1 MKEITLR
8 KQWVVKA
15 PVDDVFKIMTDFEKF
30 PEHFPKVARSIK
42 IIKREGNNVELE
54 ATLKSFGRKLKV
66 KMRMQILPGKGYIS
80 DNDSYQFGTSGH
92 EELLLSPNTEGTLID
107 YTYQITIHKKWLRIV
122 AIPLIR
128 WYSMKYWE
136 KAVID
141 QLKKI
146 LEKK

>member
-1 MKEITLR
+1 MEQITLH

-15 PVDDVFKIMTDFEKF
+15 PIDEVFKIMTDFEKF
-30 PEHFPKVARSIK
+30 PEHFPKVAESIK
-42 IIKREGNNVELE
+42 INKREGNYLE
-54 ATLKSFGRKLKV
+54 MEAIVKSFGKKFKV
-66 KMRMQILPGKGYIS
+66 KMKTQILPGKGFIS

-92 EELLLSPNTEGTLID
+92 EELSLSPNAEGTLID
-107 YTYQITIHKKWLRIV
+107 YTYQVTIHKKWLQIV
-122 AIPLIR
+122 ALPLIK

-146 LEKK
+146 LEKE